1 MQKPNLGGL
10 LGPYF
15 TPVAGSA
22 ATFLQMYQT
31 VVEFSTGTNID
42 LCFVLLSKVRVIIRI
57 HIIVQIFVWV
67 LHNMHILF
75 YDDVLFVFSLML
87 GFG

>member
-22 ATFLQMYQT
+22 SAFLQMYHT
-31 VVEFSTGTNID
+31 VVEFSMSTKVD
-42 LCFVLLSKVRVIIRI
+42 LCFVLLSKVRY
-57 HIIVQIFVWV
+57 F
-67 LHNMHILF
+67 LF
-75 YDDVLFVFSLML
+75 FYFYMFT
-87 GFG
+87 